1 MSTPG
6 RPGIVEAFEAA
17 WQRKAT
23 PEEADRLHRV
33 QTVLGVKDNDAILVL
48 MVALEHY
55 QGLYSA
61 MPARIEE
68 AARTAVG
75 EAKETAQRV
84 ASTAAQLAHGDL
96 VEQLGE
102 AVNKVAS
109 DSARKQ
115 QWKALGAG
123 IAAAAI
129 SLLVT
134 GWVCFDAG
142 REAGYGAAIKVAR
155 NETAAAA
162 WANTPEGQLAYRLA
176 LAGSLQQVARC
187 SAPGWKIRNG
197 ACLPQV
203 DAEGTLHG
211 WVLP

>member
-1 MSTPG
+1 M
-6 RPGIVEAFEAA
+6 
-17 WQRKAT
+17 
-23 PEEADRLHRV
+23 
-33 QTVLGVKDNDAILVL
+33 

-55 QGLYSA
+55 QGLYSS

-68 AARTAVG
+68 AARAAVG

-84 ASTAAQLAHGDL
+84 ANTAAQLAHSDL

-102 AVNKVAS
+102 AVNKVATE
-109 DSARKQ
+109 SARKQ
-115 QWKALGAG
+115 QWKALAIG
-123 IAAAAI
+123 IGAAAI

-162 WANTPEGQLAYRLA
+162 WANTQEGQLGYRLA
-176 LAGSLQQVARC
+176 LVGSLQQVARC
-187 SAPGWKIRNG
+187 NAPGWKIRNG
-197 ACLPQV
+197 ACLPQA

-211 WVLP
+211 WVMP

>member
-1 MSTPG
+1 MTLA
-6 RPGIVEAFEAA
+6 VAAAFEAA
-17 WQRKAT
+17 FRRKPTA
-23 PEEADRLHRV
+23 EEVERLERV
-33 QTVLGVKDNDAILVL
+33 MDVLDVRENDAIMTL
-48 MVALEHY
+48 MVVLEFY
-55 QGLYSA
+55 LGLYGSV
-61 MPARIEE
+61 PGRIE
-68 AARTAVG
+68 AAAKAAVG
-75 EAKETAQRV
+75 ETKETTEKI

-96 VEQLGE
+96 VEQLGK
-102 AVNKVAS
+102 AVNQVAS
-109 DSARKQ
+109 DAAKKQ

-134 GWVCFDAG
+134 GWMCFDAG
-142 REAGYGAAIKVAR
+142 KEAGYGAAIKVAR

-211 WVLP
+211 WVMP

>member
-1 MSTPG
+1 MTLA
-6 RPGIVEAFEAA
+6 VAAAFEAA
-17 WQRKAT
+17 FRRKPTA
-23 PEEADRLHRV
+23 EEVERLERV
-33 QTVLGVKDNDAILVL
+33 MDVLDVRENDAIMTL
-48 MVALEHY
+48 MVVLEFY
-55 QGLYSA
+55 LGLYGSV
-61 MPARIEE
+61 PERIE
-68 AARTAVG
+68 AAAKAAVG
-75 EAKETAQRV
+75 ETKETTEKIA
-84 ASTAAQLAHGDL
+84 ATAAQLAHGDL
-96 VEQLGE
+96 VEQLGK
-102 AVNKVAS
+102 AVNQVAS
-109 DSARKQ
+109 DAAKKQ

-211 WVLP
+211 WVMP

>member
-1 MSTPG
+1 MTLA
-6 RPGIVEAFEAA
+6 VAAAFEAA
-17 WQRKAT
+17 FRRKPTA
-23 PEEADRLHRV
+23 EEVERLERV
-33 QTVLGVKDNDAILVL
+33 MDVLDVRENDAIMTL
-48 MVALEHY
+48 MVVLEFY
-55 QGLYSA
+55 LGLYGSV
-61 MPARIEE
+61 PGRIE
-68 AARTAVG
+68 AAAKAAVG
-75 EAKETAQRV
+75 ETKETTEKIA
-84 ASTAAQLAHGDL
+84 ATAAQLAHGDL
-96 VEQLGE
+96 VEQLGK
-102 AVNKVAS
+102 AVNQVAS
-109 DSARKQ
+109 DAAKKQ

-134 GWVCFDAG
+134 DWVCFDAG
-142 REAGYGAAIKVAR
+142 KEAGYGAAIKVAR

-211 WVLP
+211 WVMP

>member
-1 MSTPG
+1 MTLA
-6 RPGIVEAFEAA
+6 VAAAFEAA
-17 WQRKAT
+17 FQRKPT
-23 PEEADRLHRV
+23 ADEVGRLERV
-33 QTVLGVKDNDAILVL
+33 MDVLDVRENDAIMTL
-48 MVALEHY
+48 MVVLEFY
-55 QGLYSA
+55 LGLYGSV
-61 MPARIEE
+61 PGRIEE
-68 AARTAVG
+68 AAKKAVG
-75 EAKETAQRV
+75 ETKETTQKIAE
-84 ASTAAQLAHGDL
+84 TAAQLAHGDL
-96 VEQLGE
+96 VEQLGK
-102 AVNKVAS
+102 AVNQVAA
-109 DSARKQ
+109 DAAKKQ
-115 QWKALGAG
+115 QWKALGVG

-134 GWVCFDAG
+134 GWMCFDAG

-211 WVLP
+211 WVMP

>member
-1 MSTPG
+1 MTLA
-6 RPGIVEAFEAA
+6 VAAAFEAA
-17 WQRKAT
+17 FHRKPTA
-23 PEEADRLHRV
+23 EEVGRLARV
-33 QTVLGVKDNDAILVL
+33 MDVLDVRENDAIMTL
-48 MVALEHY
+48 MVVLEFY
-55 QGLYSA
+55 LGLYSSV
-61 MPARIEE
+61 PGRIE
-68 AARTAVG
+68 AAAKAAVG
-75 EAKETAQRV
+75 ETKETTEKIA
-84 ASTAAQLAHGDL
+84 ATAAQLAHGDL
-96 VEQLGE
+96 VEQLGK
-102 AVNKVAS
+102 AVNQVAS
-109 DSARKQ
+109 DAAKKQ

-142 REAGYGAAIKVAR
+142 KEAGYGAAIKVAR

-211 WVLP
+211 WVMP

>member
-1 MSTPG
+1 MTLA
-6 RPGIVEAFEAA
+6 VAAAFEAA
-17 WQRKAT
+17 FQRKPTA
-23 PEEADRLHRV
+23 EEVGRLERV
-33 QTVLGVKDNDAILVL
+33 MDVLDVRENDAIMTL
-48 MVALEHY
+48 MVVLEFY
-55 QGLYSA
+55 LGLYGSV
-61 MPARIEE
+61 PGRIEE
-68 AARTAVG
+68 AAKTAVG
-75 EAKETAQRV
+75 ETKETTQKIA
-84 ASTAAQLAHGDL
+84 ATAAQLAHGDL
-96 VEQLGE
+96 VEQLGK
-102 AVNKVAS
+102 AVNQVAS
-109 DSARKQ
+109 DAAKKQ
-115 QWKALGAG
+115 QWKALGVG

-129 SLLVT
+129 SLLIT

-211 WVLP
+211 WVMP

>member
-1 MSTPG
+1 MTLA
-6 RPGIVEAFEAA
+6 VAAAFEAA
-17 WQRKAT
+17 FRRKPTA
-23 PEEADRLHRV
+23 EEVERLERV
-33 QTVLGVKDNDAILVL
+33 MDVLDVRENDAIMTL
-48 MVALEHY
+48 MVALEFY
-55 QGLYSA
+55 LGLYGSV
-61 MPARIEE
+61 PGRIE
-68 AARTAVG
+68 AAAKAAVG
-75 EAKETAQRV
+75 ETKETTEKI

-96 VEQLGE
+96 VEQLGK
-102 AVNKVAS
+102 AVNQVAS
-109 DSARKQ
+109 DAAKKQ

-134 GWVCFDAG
+134 GWMCFDAG
-142 REAGYGAAIKVAR
+142 KEAGYGAAIKVAR

-211 WVLP
+211 WVMP

>member
-1 MSTPG
+1 MTLA
-6 RPGIVEAFEAA
+6 VAAAFEAA
-17 WQRKAT
+17 FRRKPTA
-23 PEEADRLHRV
+23 EEVERLERV
-33 QTVLGVKDNDAILVL
+33 MDVLDVRENDAIMTL
-48 MVALEHY
+48 MVVLEFY
-55 QGLYSA
+55 LGLYGSV
-61 MPARIEE
+61 PGRIE
-68 AARTAVG
+68 AAATAAVG
-75 EAKETAQRV
+75 ETKETTEKIA
-84 ASTAAQLAHGDL
+84 ATAAQLAHGDR
-96 VEQLGE
+96 VEQLGK
-102 AVNKVAS
+102 AVNQVAS
-109 DSARKQ
+109 DAAKKQ

-142 REAGYGAAIKVAR
+142 KEAGYGAAIKVAR

-211 WVLP
+211 WVMP

>member
-1 MSTPG
+1 MTLA
-6 RPGIVEAFEAA
+6 VAAAFEAA
-17 WQRKAT
+17 FRRKPTA
-23 PEEADRLHRV
+23 EEVERLERV
-33 QTVLGVKDNDAILVL
+33 MDVLDVRENDAIMTL
-48 MVALEHY
+48 MVVLEFY
-55 QGLYSA
+55 LGLYGSV
-61 MPARIEE
+61 PGRIE
-68 AARTAVG
+68 AAAKAAVG
-75 EAKETAQRV
+75 ETKETTEKI

-96 VEQLGE
+96 VEQLGK
-102 AVNKVAS
+102 AVNQVAS
-109 DSARKQ
+109 DAAKKQ

-211 WVLP
+211 WVMP

>member
-1 MSTPG
+1 MTLA
-6 RPGIVEAFEAA
+6 VAAAFEAA
-17 WQRKAT
+17 FRRKPTA
-23 PEEADRLHRV
+23 EEVERLERV
-33 QTVLGVKDNDAILVL
+33 MDVLDVRENDAIMTL
-48 MVALEHY
+48 MVVLEFY
-55 QGLYSA
+55 LGLYGSV
-61 MPARIEE
+61 PGRIE
-68 AARTAVG
+68 AAAKAAVG
-75 EAKETAQRV
+75 ETKETTEKIA
-84 ASTAAQLAHGDL
+84 ATAAQLAHGDL
-96 VEQLGE
+96 VEQLGK
-102 AVNKVAS
+102 AVNQVAS
-109 DSARKQ
+109 DAARKQ

-142 REAGYGAAIKVAR
+142 KEAGYGAAIKVAR

-211 WVLP
+211 WVMP

>member
-1 MSTPG
+1 MTLA
-6 RPGIVEAFEAA
+6 VAAAFEAA
-17 WQRKAT
+17 FRRKPTA
-23 PEEADRLHRV
+23 EEVERLERV
-33 QTVLGVKDNDAILVL
+33 MDVLDVRENDAIMTL
-48 MVALEHY
+48 MVVLEFY
-55 QGLYSA
+55 LGLYGSV
-61 MPARIEE
+61 PGRIE
-68 AARTAVG
+68 AAAKAAVG
-75 EAKETAQRV
+75 ETKETTEKIA
-84 ASTAAQLAHGDL
+84 ATAAQLAHGDL
-96 VEQLGE
+96 VEQLGK
-102 AVNKVAS
+102 AVNQVAS
-109 DSARKQ
+109 DAAKKQ

-134 GWVCFDAG
+134 GWMCFDAG
-142 REAGYGAAIKVAR
+142 KEAGYGAAIKVAR

-211 WVLP
+211 WVMP

>member
-1 MSTPG
+1 MTLA
-6 RPGIVEAFEAA
+6 VAAAFEAA
-17 WQRKAT
+17 FQRKPT
-23 PEEADRLHRV
+23 ADEVGRLERV
-33 QTVLGVKDNDAILVL
+33 MDVLDVRENDAIMTL
-48 MVALEHY
+48 MVVLEFY
-55 QGLYSA
+55 LGLYGSV
-61 MPARIEE
+61 PGRIEE
-68 AARTAVG
+68 AAKTAVG
-75 EAKETAQRV
+75 ETKETTQKIAE
-84 ASTAAQLAHGDL
+84 TAAQLAHGDL
-96 VEQLGE
+96 VEQLGK
-102 AVNKVAS
+102 AVNQVAS
-109 DSARKQ
+109 DTAKKQ
-115 QWKALGAG
+115 QWKALAIG
-123 IAAAAI
+123 IGAAAI

-134 GWVCFDAG
+134 GWACFDAG

-211 WVLP
+211 WVMP

>member
-1 MSTPG
+1 MNTPG
-6 RPGIVEAFEAA
+6 RLGIVDAFEAA
-17 WQRKAT
+17 WQRRAT

-33 QTVLGVKDNDAILVL
+33 QTVLGVNDNDAILVL

-55 QGLYSA
+55 QGLYSS

-68 AARTAVG
+68 AARAAVG

-84 ASTAAQLAHGDL
+84 ANTAAQLAHSDL

-102 AVNKVAS
+102 AVNKVATE
-109 DSARKQ
+109 SARKQ
-115 QWKALGAG
+115 QWKALAIG
-123 IAAAAI
+123 IGAAAI

-162 WANTPEGQLAYRLA
+162 WANTQEGQLGYRLA
-176 LAGSLQQVARC
+176 LVGSLQQVARC
-187 SAPGWKIRNG
+187 NAPGWKIRNG
-197 ACLPQV
+197 ACLPQA

-211 WVLP
+211 WVMP

>member
-1 MSTPG
+1 MTLA
-6 RPGIVEAFEAA
+6 VAAAFEAA
-17 WQRKAT
+17 FHRQPTA
-23 PEEADRLHRV
+23 EEVGRLERV
-33 QTVLGVKDNDAILVL
+33 MDVLDVRENDAIMTL
-48 MVALEHY
+48 MVVLEFY
-55 QGLYSA
+55 LSLYGSV
-61 MPARIEE
+61 PGRIE
-68 AARTAVG
+68 AAAKAAVG
-75 EAKETAQRV
+75 ETKETTEKI

-96 VEQLGE
+96 VEQLGK
-102 AVNKVAS
+102 AVNQVAS
-109 DSARKQ
+109 DAARKQ

-142 REAGYGAAIKVAR
+142 KEAGYGAAIKVAR

-211 WVLP
+211 WVMP

>member
-1 MSTPG
+1 MTLA
-6 RPGIVEAFEAA
+6 VAAAFEAA
-17 WQRKAT
+17 FHRKPTA
-23 PEEADRLHRV
+23 EEVGRLERV
-33 QTVLGVKDNDAILVL
+33 MDVLDVRENDAIMTL
-48 MVALEHY
+48 MVVLEFY
-55 QGLYSA
+55 LSLYGSV
-61 MPARIEE
+61 PGRIE
-68 AARTAVG
+68 AAAKAAVG
-75 EAKETAQRV
+75 ETKETTEKIA
-84 ASTAAQLAHGDL
+84 ATAAQLAHGDL
-96 VEQLGE
+96 VEQLGK
-102 AVNKVAS
+102 AVNQVAS
-109 DSARKQ
+109 DAAKKQ

-142 REAGYGAAIKVAR
+142 KEAGYGAAIRVAR

-211 WVLP
+211 WLMP